1 MPPRRTLTKLLR
13 FHPAELA
20 VIAARAQRCGRTP
33 ARFIRE
39 AALGAIPK
47 PRHHTDRDQLLRDLA
62 RIGSSLATLATR
74 AGDPGYPG
82 DMREPLSAALVAHRA
97 AVESLVHGAPSRG
110 RAGAL

>member
-20 VIAARAQRCGRTP
+20 LIAARAQRCGRTP

-39 AALGAIPK
+39 TALGAIPK

-62 RIGSSLATLATR
+62 RIGASLATLTTH
-74 AGDPGYPG
+74 AGGPGCPG
-82 DMREPLSAALVAHRA
+82 DLREPLSAALTAHRA
-97 AVESLVHGAPSRG
+97 AVESLLHRVASRG
-110 RAGAL
+110 GARAV